1 MSAGQRFGIKT
12 GLFVS
17 ELAIL
22 AVYSWMLWYYDDGSK
37 LGIFISVS
45 TICMDIFTYMAI
57 LSKLVTTPPA
67 IVALLALNRVLMV
80 VLGQRLWIYGVM
92 GLYMLYGI
100 FLVLE
105 VAKDIYPV
113 NTDVLR
119 DRVTIAELCT
129 AKGRSEIFTEGL
141 SPTLLLIIVNIFY
154 AIIMVSFESIEFKG
168 KIKASITLYDNLKR
182 KDGTYSAVKMNL
194 YEAGG
199 TSILIVLS
207 FFFIAALARL
217 LVRKASRTERG
228 IQAKALKESI

>member
-80 VLGQRLWIYGVM
+80 VLG
-92 GLYMLYGI
+92 
-100 FLVLE
+100 
-105 VAKDIYPV
+105 
-113 NTDVLR
+113 
-119 DRVTIAELCT
+119 
-129 AKGRSEIFTEGL
+129 
-141 SPTLLLIIVNIFY
+141 
-154 AIIMVSFESIEFKG
+154 
-168 KIKASITLYDNLKR
+168 
-182 KDGTYSAVKMNL
+182 
-194 YEAGG
+194 
-199 TSILIVLS
+199 
-207 FFFIAALARL
+207 
-217 LVRKASRTERG
+217 
-228 IQAKALKESI
+228 